1 MQLPNPSAVK
11 YTVAI
16 HHSKAIRRSPVWAKS
31 RAVLPDGFPVG
42 IDDGI
47 NTVIL
52 EKYGGMFALV
62 MAHAGIL
69 SGGDAPCRIGKFR
82 IFIVIHQ
89 IQPGLSAE
97 AAAGGRLCYGCSAC
111 VVDSLSLRL
120 MICEFGKS
128 FSAFSLDR

>member
-16 HHSKAIRRSPVWAKS
+16 HHGKAIRRSPVWAKS

-52 EKYGGMFALV
+52 EKYGGMLSLV
-62 MAHAGIL
+62 VANSRIL
-69 SGGDAPCRIGKFR
+69 PGSDAPRRIG
-82 IFIVIHQ
+82 
-89 IQPGLSAE
+89 
-97 AAAGGRLCYGCSAC
+97 
-111 VVDSLSLRL
+111 
-120 MICEFGKS
+120 EF
-128 FSAFSLDR
+128 